1 MDFAAF
7 ARQAADTH
15 PGSSAPFGVET
26 ELTRVQSLPLAPQP
40 FAWQNGDQLLL
51 LDVDG
56 PNWLVAELHFLP
68 DECRYEEVRRCSFQW
83 QREAIGALLSRALL
97 NGDDAL
103 INTVEQLDRYMNQHY
118 RVNIIDC

>member
-7 ARQAADTH
+7 TRSTTESQVGTQ
-15 PGSSAPFGVET
+15 APFGVET
-26 ELTRVQSLPLAPQP
+26 EISRVRSLRIAPQP
-40 FAWQNGDQLLL
+40 FAWQNEDQLLL

-56 PNWLVAELHFLP
+56 PTWLFAELHFLR
-68 DECRYEEVRRCSFQW
+68 DECRYEEIRRSSYQW

-103 INTVEQLDRYMNQHY
+103 IDTVEQLDTYMVEHY
-118 RVNIIDC
+118 RVTII